1 MKDIKI
7 RPNDIRENGAEKRER
22 TLNDLIKKAKE
33 KGLIHS
39 IKNENSNNNNTEES
53 TIIQ

>member
-1 MKDIKI
+1 MKGVKP

-39 IKNENSNNNNTEES
+39 IKYEQANSTNDSSKE
-53 TIIQ
+53 